1 MCTSVSSHLC
11 DLCSSSF
18 SSPPARDQTREE
30 EEEGQTRRCMFTAF
44 SISEQHSEGLTL
56 FRQPIIYVCVCSLF
70 SVPLCSVPLKNSFYG
85 TLRSSV
91 NNISTPEP
99 AVWHSLSGL
108 RPLTKAHFYGNLQL
122 AWGKEL
128 RRTVGIVVL
137 YRDHRTKN
145 GGKTRG
151 EKGEI
156 LFERLGKMHRV
167 ATAKGRTHRNKQNHK
182 MDVTCSWR
190 GPRPGVA
197 AAIVVGIS
205 CKG

>member
-145 GGKTRG
+145 GGENEGRKRG
-151 EKGEI
+151 DFVWKV
-156 LFERLGKMHRV
+156 GKNAQSCHSKR
-167 ATAKGRTHRNKQNHK
+167 TDTQKQTKPQNGRYLQLKRAEARRRRSHSRR
-182 MDVTCSWR
+182 D
-190 GPRPGVA
+190 
-197 AAIVVGIS
+197 
-205 CKG
+205 

>member
-11 DLCSSSF
+11 DLCSSSL

-56 FRQPIIYVCVCSLF
+56 FRQPIIYFCVCFLF

-122 AWGKEL
+122 AWGKEWGEQWAL
-128 RRTVGIVVL
+128 LFSIGITEQK
-137 YRDHRTKN
+137 R
-145 GGKTRG
+145 GGKRG
-151 EKGEI
+151 RKRGRFCLKGWEKCTE
-156 LFERLGKMHRV
+156 LPH
-167 ATAKGRTHRNKQNHK
+167 AKGRTQQKQTKPQNGRYLQLKRAEARRRRSHSRR
-182 MDVTCSWR
+182 D
-190 GPRPGVA
+190 
-197 AAIVVGIS
+197 
-205 CKG
+205 